1 MYSLQYLSTKKLLEQ
16 IPINTETSAALD
28 DFIIRYLDTHSQPMD
43 YLMEHKTL
51 FQVFFRTRDTST
63 DYENNFEGDGVL
75 VLLKTFINLDTA
87 IKWIYNNGKNIV
99 NKLENEYDQP
109 IVLTIVTTNDTLY
122 DPDEYIIPP
131 GISQKEYL
139 TYAFSPLG
147 WEMIK
152 DEYGFS
158 TIDREV
164 VIPYWLTYI
173 SNGII
178 YRYSTEDL
186 SKLYDDIDVSFNYE
200 EKEKELLTFL
210 KNPNKYIKN
219 HMIV

>member
-28 DFIIRYLDTHSQPMD
+28 DFIIHYLDRHSQPID

-63 DYENNFEGDGVL
+63 DAENNFEGDGIL

-87 IKWIYNNGKNIV
+87 MKWIYNNGKNIV
-99 NKLENEYDQP
+99 NKLENQYDQP

-131 GISQKEYL
+131 GISDREYL

-152 DEYGFS
+152 DEFWFIS
-158 TIDREV
+158 AQNSDI
-164 VIPYWLTYI
+164 VIPYWLNYI

-178 YRYSTEDL
+178 YRYSIEDL
-186 SKLYDDIDVSFNYE
+186 AKLHEVEGNFNYE

-219 HMIV
+219 NMII